1 MSRGTLDTVP
11 CMQDFEYRAFT
22 FYGGAF
28 EHASSISFTLDDSTQ
43 PRFGFPIRFGLFP
56 VRSPLLGES
65 RLITFPPVT

>member
-1 MSRGTLDTVP
+1 
-11 CMQDFEYRAFT
+11 MQDFEYRAFT

-28 EHASSISFTLDDSTQ
+28 QHASSISFTLDDGPQ